1 MAIRPS
7 FAKTTALGVVGG
19 QWKGETMFSRAQDL
33 ARTDLLE
40 TQASAPDRITVDR
53 VSDII
58 GAACRRPARD
68 RKGKAARLQDLVEA
82 KAWTEAALTLVEIEL
97 PGWTVRRLVRE
108 EGKWLCSLSRQANLP
123 SWLDETVEAQDEAL
137 PLAILGALME
147 ARSEAGS
154 AERSSLVPQVRPAAG
169 QIAVCDNFA

>member
-1 MAIRPS
+1 
-7 FAKTTALGVVGG
+7 
-19 QWKGETMFSRAQDL
+19 MFSRAQDL

-40 TQASAPDRITVDR
+40 TPASAPELITLDRA
-53 VSDII
+53 SDII
-58 GAACRRPARD
+58 GAACMRPARD

-82 KAWTEAALTLVEIEL
+82 KAWTEAALALVEIEL

-123 SWLDETVEAQDEAL
+123 AWLDETVEARDEAL
-137 PLAILGALME
+137 PLAILGALLE
-147 ARSEAGS
+147 VRSQAGS
-154 AERSSLVPQVRPAAG
+154 AERSTLVPQVRPVAG